1 MIPFVFSSGSIV
13 AANKVLTAG
22 HCVDGFRSFEITAGD
37 IDRRATATTGNE
49 QTRTATSANVAI
61 NDNWN
66 ANTLRGDLA
75 VITLSTPFT
84 LNSMLAFIII
94 LL

>member
-1 MIPFVFSSGSIV
+1 MISFVVSSGSIV

-22 HCVDGFRSFEITAGD
+22 HCVDGFRSFSITAGD
-37 IDRRATATTGNE
+37 INRSANTGNE
-49 QTRTATSANVAI
+49 QTRTATSANVVI

-66 ANTLRGDLA
+66 SNTLRGDLA

-84 LNSMLAFIII
+84 LNSMLAIIKI
-94 LL
+94 VLI